1 MSAFVP
7 IVGIPCQPHGAM
19 SSSGLRGG
27 LRGGFRSAGARR
39 SRLGRQTRCCAV
51 PDDSGLET
59 EVRSLLQ
66 SPEKAKQQRGLL
78 LVRELP
84 PAIALEL
91 LVLSVETSN
100 NEWIRGMATVA
111 LGQLNVTDTATR
123 LRAIQCLLEI
133 LGNDSAYSVRA
144 AAAAG
149 CGYLASSPY
158 PEIAQVVEHLIR
170 GCYEDHEWQVQFSC
184 VVSLGNLG
192 DRRAIPALHLAL
204 KSENGLIVQGAVGA
218 IGEIADPDSIA
229 PLLECLAS
237 DDQITRQRL
246 AQALGSF
253 ALDHK
258 EPAIIDALRL
268 LAVDPS
274 YLVREAA
281 QISLQHYG
289 CAEPQPDNSQLGKEL
304 LGSEVGQVESVDG
317 LGKSSKELQARTTA
331 TDTMRRRL
339 ENSFEKESA
348 MSGEGSFLTGPGSRN
363 DTAAQ
368 FTGAES
374 LPSEPIPRTNMF
386 PLRGSDEDEDGNDL
400 AHNKVEF
407 DRLVDVLRNGN
418 LIARSLAL
426 VGLRNMPAK
435 LAWEAV
441 METNVMEDPSERIRS
456 MALPLLARVKDIS
469 SLEALASGDADQ
481 SVRAGA
487 CGGLAEAG
495 GGPAAVKVCLK
506 AFETDS
512 HWLVRINAAISLGT
526 IGTGHQDVEDVLL
539 NSLAPGGVKGLMPP
553 EDNVIRR
560 YAVGALGTLGALR
573 ALPAFKEMVASPT
586 CDEALRFSVAG
597 SVKDIPSAASAAIA
611 RMLVSDE
618 SSPVRELAKESLN
631 ALEALGFT

>member
-7 IVGIPCQPHGAM
+7 FVGIPCQTRGAT
-19 SSSGLRGG
+19 SYSGRRGG
-27 LRGGFRSAGARR
+27 LRGGFRRAQAGRT
-39 SRLGRQTRCCAV
+39 RLVDQTRCCAV
-51 PDDSGLET
+51 PDDTGLEV
-59 EVRSLLQ
+59 EVRDLLK
-66 SPEKAKQQRGLL
+66 STEKAKQQRGLL
-78 LVRELP
+78 LVRQLP
-84 PAIALEL
+84 PAVALEL

-111 LGQLNVTDTATR
+111 LGQLNVTDTTTR
-123 LRAIQCLLEI
+123 IRAIKCLLEI

-149 CGYLASSPY
+149 CGYLANTSY

-192 DRRAIPALHLAL
+192 DRRAVPALHLAL

-229 PLLECLAS
+229 PLLECLAC

-246 AQALGSF
+246 AQAFGSYPPE
-253 ALDHK
+253 LK

-268 LAVDPS
+268 LADDPS

-281 QISLQHYG
+281 QSSLEHFG
-289 CAEPQPDNSQLGKEL
+289 CAEPQPDDSERGEQLI
-304 LGSEVGQVESVDG
+304 GSEVVLGESISGVEQSR
-317 LGKSSKELQARTTA
+317 KELKARTTA

-339 ENSFEKESA
+339 ENSFDKESA
-348 MSGEGSFLTGPGSRN
+348 MSGEGSFLTGPGSRD

-368 FTGAES
+368 SSGAEGIS
-374 LPSEPIPRTNMF
+374 SEEIPKSDVV
-386 PLRGSDEDEDGNDL
+386 PLHGSDEDEDGNYP
-400 AHNKVEF
+400 AHDKVEF
-407 DRLVDVLRNGN
+407 DRLVGVLRTGN
-418 LIARSLAL
+418 LLARSLAL
-426 VGLRNMPAK
+426 VGLRHMPAK
-435 LAWEAV
+435 LAWDAV

-469 SLEALASGDADQ
+469 SLEALACGDADQ

-487 CGGLAEAG
+487 CDGLAEAG

-512 HWLVRINAAISLGT
+512 HWLVRINAAISLGI
-526 IGTGHQDVEDVLL
+526 IGTGQQDVEDVLL

-560 YAVGALGTLGALR
+560 YAVGALGALGALR
-573 ALPAFKEMVASPT
+573 ALPAFKDMMASPA
-586 CDEALRFSVAG
+586 CDEALRFSIAG
-597 SVKDIPSAASAAIA
+597 SVRDIPSAGSVAIA

-618 SSPVRELAKESLN
+618 SSPVRALAEESLH
-631 ALEALGFT
+631 ALKSRGFS